1 MHFDIDHGETHSVTA
16 SLPAS
21 LSLAHLCMLAL
32 SATLLTLLLA
42 CQAFAITPAL
52 VVNSGDDPSN
62 LSPAAMLWHDARGV
76 YTQAD
81 WQQAFGNSLA
91 SSPSG
96 ISAPGFVWM
105 DATKM
110 SQGRRTGALWMAVR
124 VMNPQEPLLRH
135 LVVTPARLE
144 LVDAWLLT
152 GPSGDTVQ
160 YLGRSGL
167 SVPLTEQPLS
177 GGTAAWELTL
187 PNGPA
192 TVLLRIQSRT
202 ILQPRISLKS
212 PHTHAL
218 EMRRNDLNQGIYAG
232 AMALTAFL
240 TLVFALW
247 LRESTWA
254 WYSANS
260 ACLLIHQACFTG
272 QAVLWLWPPHPQ
284 WTLPAMAVALAG
296 AHTSIVMFFLRFI
309 PRSHVSAGG
318 RACALG
324 LAGMSLLGLLLV
336 GLVSFQTGIV
346 LQELAGLLLPFVLLW
361 LAWRA
366 WRRGDSPARFVLLS
380 FGLVAISIVLRAAV
394 LQGWMSSGPWLEN
407 WFAPLSAVL
416 TSSVLMLAMADRVRL
431 LQKRQTLEAQ
441 HHQDML
447 QERIQEATTELVQ
460 ARDTAQAA
468 TKFKQRFLARV
479 SHDLRTPLHTLMGN
493 AAMTQRY
500 LDQLA
505 PGAPEL
511 ARERLQESVQVMKR
525 SADTVLQLADELL
538 ELARGEEGRLSLN
551 TAPTYLPGLVQELA
565 SATRWLAQHQGNQL
579 QVHTELAVAWVVLDA
594 ARVKQVLRNLLAN
607 ACAATRGGIITMG
620 LRSTATADA
629 STELLEVWVSDT
641 GRGIAPESLAR
652 IFEPFEQLD
661 ASSATGSSGL
671 GLAIAQ
677 QWVHLMGAD
686 IAVQS
691 TPGVGSVFSWAMQV
705 PVVAATP
712 CEVLPG
718 ERVSPSQRFVDAA
731 TDELSRLQG
740 HVLVVEDVQDHRHLL
755 CGMLHNMGLQVSQAP
770 SGQAAMA
777 LLEAP
782 RDSPAQPASRI
793 DLVLTDLNM
802 PHGDGPSL
810 RQWCRQHQPGLAVVA
825 LSSTVPPPDLFD
837 ADLLKPASPPQLHE
851 ILQRLLPPALD
862 WAALRTLADS
872 GDGLG
877 VDAWLTRHRKHL
889 GEGPLARG
897 AVALGDSLQLAA
909 LVRWL
914 KSYS

>member
-1 MHFDIDHGETHSVTA
+1 MKQLIA
-16 SLPAS
+16 
-21 LSLAHLCMLAL
+21 
-32 SATLLTLLLA
+32 ATLLTLLLA
-42 CQAFAITPAL
+42 CHAFAITPAL
-52 VVNSGDDPSN
+52 LVHSGDDPTD
-62 LSPAAMLWHDARGV
+62 LSPAAMLWHDARGEH
-76 YTQAD
+76 TLAD

-91 SSPSG
+91 TAPSG
-96 ISAPGFVWM
+96 ISAPGFVWI
-105 DATKM
+105 DATQM
-110 SQGRRTGALWMAVR
+110 SLGRRTGALWMAVR
-124 VMNPQEPLLRH
+124 VTNQQVPLLRH

-144 LVDAWLLT
+144 AVDAWLLT
-152 GPSGDTVQ
+152 GPSGGSAQ

-167 SVPLTEQPLS
+167 SVPLSEQPLS

-187 PNGPA
+187 PNSPA

-202 ILQPRISLKS
+202 ILQPRMSLKS
-212 PHTHAL
+212 PRTHAL

-232 AMALTAFL
+232 ALALTAFL

-247 LRESTWA
+247 LRESTWI

-260 ACLLIHQACFTG
+260 VSLLLHQACFTG
-272 QAVLWLWPPHPQ
+272 QAVLWLWPTHPQ

-309 PRSHVSAGG
+309 PRSHVSARG

-324 LAGMSLLGLLLV
+324 LVGMTVLGLLLV
-336 GLVSFQTGIV
+336 GLVGFQTGIV
-346 LQELAGLLLPFVLLW
+346 LQELAGLLLPFVLPW

-394 LQGWMSSGPWLEN
+394 LRGWMSSGPWLEN
-407 WFAPLSAVL
+407 WFVPLSAVL

-431 LQKRQTLEAQ
+431 LQRQQALEAQ

-493 AAMTQRY
+493 ATMTQRY

-505 PGAPEL
+505 MGAPEL

-525 SADTVLQLADELL
+525 SADNVLQLADELL
-538 ELARGEEGRLSLN
+538 ELARSEEGRLSLT
-551 TAPTYLPGLVQELA
+551 TAPTHLPELVQELA

-620 LRSTATADA
+620 VCSTATADA
-629 STELLEVWVSDT
+629 RTALLDVWVSDT
-641 GRGIAPESLAR
+641 GRGIAPEALER

-661 ASSATGSSGL
+661 VSSATGSSGL

-691 TPGVGSVFSWAMQV
+691 TPGVGSVFSWVMQV
-705 PVVAATP
+705 PVVAAPP
-712 CEVLPG
+712 CQALPG
-718 ERVSPSQRFVDAA
+718 NLVSPGQRFADTV
-731 TDELSRLQG
+731 TDELPRLQG
-740 HVLVVEDVQDHRHLL
+740 HVLVVEDVQDHRRLL
-755 CGMLHNMGLQVSQAP
+755 CGMLQNMGLQVSQAP
-770 SGQAAMA
+770 SGLAAIA

-782 RDSPAQPASRI
+782 RGPPAQPASRI
-793 DLVLTDLNM
+793 DLVFTDLNM
-802 PHGDGPSL
+802 PDGDGQSL
-810 RQWCRQHQPGLAVVA
+810 LQWCRQHQPGLAVVA
-825 LSSTVPPPDLFD
+825 LSSSAPSPDLFD
-837 ADLLKPASPPQLHE
+837 ADLLKPTCPVQLHQV
-851 ILQRLLPPALD
+851 LQRLLPPALD
-862 WAALRTLADS
+862 WAALRMLADS

-877 VDAWLTRHRKHL
+877 VDAWLTRHRDRL

-897 AVALGDSLQLAA
+897 AIVLGDSLQLAA

-914 KSYS
+914 N